1 MRIVDPTYGVPAE
14 SAAVLVAPNDERP
27 GGLCLFS
34 NSKPGAGELLAGIA
48 RRLETERGVRD
59 IGFASK
65 PSAAVG
71 ADAVTID
78 HLAAQYRMA
87 VVAIGD

>member
-14 SAAVLVAPNDERP
+14 ADAVPVAGGDARP
-27 GGLCLFS
+27 GALCLFS

-48 RRLETERGVRD
+48 RRLEDERGMRD

-65 PSAAVG
+65 PNAAVG

-78 HLAAQYRMA
+78 HLAARYRMA

>member
-1 MRIVDPTYGVPAE
+1 MRIVDPTYGVPADDDVVP
-14 SAAVLVAPNDERP
+14 AARSCGRS

-59 IGFASK
+59 IGFAAK
-65 PSAAVG
+65 PNAAAG

>member
-14 SAAVLVAPNDERP
+14 ADAAPVARGDERRVA
-27 GGLCLFS
+27 LCLFS

-48 RRLETERGVRD
+48 RRLEAERGMRD
-59 IGFASK
+59 IGFAAK
-65 PSAAVG
+65 PNAAVG

-78 HLAAQYRMA
+78 HLAARYRMA

>member
-1 MRIVDPTYGVPAE
+1 MRIVDPTYGTPSE
-14 SAAVLVAPNDERP
+14 DGTAAVAADPAPA
-27 GGLCLFS
+27 GTLCLFS
-34 NSKPGAGELLAGIA
+34 NSKPGATDLLHGVAE
-48 RRLETERGVRD
+48 RLGAERGFAD

-65 PSAAVG
+65 PNAASG
-71 ADAVTID
+71 ASDDVLD